1 MVQFTPQAKLDGSL
15 ELSYNVSMSD
25 QINIKHL
32 AKLGNIKLSKKEE
45 SIFTAEIENI
55 LNFINKIQNINT
67 QNTLPTFQVTDQ
79 KNTSRQDEKKS
90 CLPIKEVLNNSPKSK
105 EGYIQVP
112 RVMSQDE

>member
-1 MVQFTPQAKLDGSL
+1 
-15 ELSYNVSMSD
+15 MSD

-67 QNTLPTFQVTDQ
+67 ENILPTFQVTDQ
-79 KNTSRQDEKKS
+79 KNIFRQDDQKT
-90 CLPIKEVLNNSPKSK
+90 CLPVKEVLKNVPKTLN
-105 EGYIQVP
+105 GYIQVP
-112 RVMSQDE
+112 RIMSQDE

>member
-1 MVQFTPQAKLDGSL
+1 
-15 ELSYNVSMSD
+15 MSD

-32 AKLGNIKLSKKEE
+32 AKLGNIKLSRKEE

-67 QNTLPTFQVTDQ
+67 QNTLPTFQVTEQ
-79 KNTSRQDEKKS
+79 KNTFRQDEEGS

-112 RVMSQDE
+112 RVMAQDE